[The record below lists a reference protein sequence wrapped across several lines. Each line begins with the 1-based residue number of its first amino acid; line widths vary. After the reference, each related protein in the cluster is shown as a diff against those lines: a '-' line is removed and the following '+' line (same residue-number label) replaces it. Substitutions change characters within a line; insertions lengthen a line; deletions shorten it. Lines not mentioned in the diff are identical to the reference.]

1 MQVYKIEKGVKKA
14 LNIMPLIHSGEQSRN
29 EEIFLGSTKHSL
41 KATVYNLIVFWR
53 GEIGGPN
60 IQRDNLGTWE
70 MISFLI
76 QGKLI
81 LKVKE
86 ILIYW

>member
-1 MQVYKIEKGVKKA
+1 
-14 LNIMPLIHSGEQSRN
+14 MPLLHSGEQSRD
-29 EEIFLGSTKHSL
+29 EEVSLESTEHSL
-41 KATVYNLIVFWR
+41 KATVYNLMVFWR

-60 IQRDNLGTWE
+60 IKRDNLGARE

-81 LKVKE
+81 LKLKE